1 VSQAIPWKAPVG
13 KRGLSFSLNNRPL
26 KTLEEMHMQYLI
38 QIGQATI
45 KYSGLDKMSEE
56 FQKIF
61 RFMFYVQATELI
73 KGDVKFSIEG

>member
-1 VSQAIPWKAPVG
+1 
-13 KRGLSFSLNNRPL
+13 
-26 KTLEEMHMQYLI
+26 MQYLI